1 MRTNVLFRLRYWRC
15 MAVLPLLIVGAA
27 PAFGAGDEK
36 APASAQSTYAER
48 CALCHGV
55 GGKGDGWQA
64 KMVFWMKMPNFTDS
78 AYMQTRSDE
87 ALLQILKAGGKT
99 GMPAYGLKLTEPQMK
114 ELTVLVRG
122 FSNAPAPQ
130 KPASTAAPAPQKPAG
145 GAAPGPQKPTGAK
158 R

>member
-1 MRTNVLFRLRYWRC
+1 LRTDVLFRFRC
-15 MAVLPLLIVGAA
+15 GWCVAVLLLLVAVTS
-27 PAFGAGDEK
+27 PAFGVGNES
-36 APASAQSTYAER
+36 APATAQSTYEER

-87 ALLQILKAGGKT
+87 VLFQTLKVGGKT

-114 ELTVLVRG
+114 ELVTLVRG
-122 FSNAPAPQ
+122 FSGSPGAQ
-130 KPASTAAPAPQKPAG
+130 KPAAAPAPNPTKPAA
-145 GAAPGPQKPTGAK
+145 AAPGPQKPAGAK